1 MNNRYYKKLALT
13 IALFLTLVGIAGIVK
28 KNEPSSEIF
37 RKHFWTYKVH
47 SSKKYN
53 IIFEG
58 DSRIY
63 RGIDVNSFNKGININ
78 SIHTLNFGFSSGGH
92 NKDIFNAVENKL
104 LHTSLNIVVL
114 GITPFSLTPKA
125 QLNEHFIE
133 EQNRNKGETIERMYF
148 YPFLSFF
155 EPFNIQKLLHPDTV
169 TYYEKF
175 HKNGWVESYKIPA
188 NPNEALTSY
197 KKEFENNQV
206 SDTVIAVLLQKVK
219 EWKNKHIKVYA
230 FRPPTTVN
238 METLENNIS
247 GFNEKEFIKKFET
260 VGGKWIEIENR
271 FNYNSYDGSHL
282 HFYSAQQLSYYL
294 GEKIKADV
302 VPK

>member
-13 IALFLTLVGIAGIVK
+13 ITLFLTLAGIARIVK

-37 RKHFWTYKVH
+37 RKHFWAYKVH
-47 SSKKYN
+47 SNKKYN
-53 IIFEG
+53 VIFEG
-58 DSRIY
+58 DSRVY
-63 RGIDVNSFNKGININ
+63 RGIDVNSFNKGVNIN
-78 SIHTLNFGFSSGGH
+78 YLHTLNFGFSSGGH
-92 NKDIFNAVENKL
+92 NKTIYNAVENKL

-125 QLNEHFIE
+125 QLNEHFLE

-148 YPFLSFF
+148 YPFLSYF

-169 TYYEKF
+169 TYFEKF
-175 HKNGWVESYKIPA
+175 HKDGWVESYKVPA
-188 NPNEALTSY
+188 NSNEALTSY
-197 KKEFENNQV
+197 KIEFENNQV
-206 SDTVIAVLLQKVK
+206 SDTVVAVLLQKVK
-219 EWKNKHIKVYA
+219 EWKNKNIKVYA

-247 GFNEKEFIKKFET
+247 GFNEKEFIKKIEMA
-260 VGGKWIEIENR
+260 GGKWIEIENR

-294 GEKIKADV
+294 GKKIKEDID
-302 VPK
+302 PK